1 MELAQVTEC
10 EGIEFRRLVR
20 NWILRYQ
27 RRYYTAGKPPWIQL
41 THFGATRFHVWRGP
55 LDIPRIARARLT
67 GARAARTKLLCG
79 GRRSEL
85 TFGTNRGQQM
95 PLTLTWQEIALRL
108 ALSVV
113 AGALI
118 GLDRGE
124 HGRPAG
130 LRTTLL
136 VCLAA
141 AIAMIQVNLLLNTTG
156 KATDSFVV
164 LDLMRLPLGI
174 LTGMGFIGAGAMM
187 RRDGL
192 VLGVTTAA
200 TLWFVTVIGLCFG
213 GGQISLGIA
222 ALVLGMLVLS
232 ALHWVDYKM
241 KQERYAVLNLTTEP
255 ELPLKEE
262 VYATVRKAGYH
273 INVASVSYSKLS
285 QQRELEFRLQWRVS
299 TRNLDA
305 PPFLKELSRDPH
317 VLATQWRISAG

>member
-1 MELAQVTEC
+1 
-10 EGIEFRRLVR
+10 
-20 NWILRYQ
+20 
-27 RRYYTAGKPPWIQL
+27 
-41 THFGATRFHVWRGP
+41 
-55 LDIPRIARARLT
+55 
-67 GARAARTKLLCG
+67 
-79 GRRSEL
+79 
-85 TFGTNRGQQM
+85 M
-95 PLTLTWQEIALRL
+95 PLTLTWHEIALRL
-108 ALSVV
+108 TLSVV

-213 GGQISLGIA
+213 GGQILLGIA

-273 INVASVSYSKLS
+273 INVASVSYSKLN

-299 TRNLDA
+299 ARNLDA